1 MRIKSRRHP
10 KRFICGVDMNK
21 IARAIAITLITMGAI
36 TYFVAQ
42 WGVFQ
47 ELRSLDF
54 VTLENIVLA
63 LKAIIVL
70 VGAVVADRVVGRAIK
85 RYSRRLGL
93 VKHIENMFKVI
104 ARIVIFATAITI
116 ILPIFKIDTG
126 VILSLSALS
135 GAAIGFA
142 ATQTVGNF
150 LAGLYIMVSKPFTV
164 SNYVK
169 IGDVEGQVREIT
181 VNYTKIYTPTHN
193 IIEIPN
199 RQILDSRI
207 LSYSKKDIV
216 DYTFRVGFPP
226 TLPGDITN
234 VELIENCIAQAID
247 VFYNRHK
254 EVFVKKPELTIATDY
269 TGYMG
274 SVGLDRLQR
283 TFAVRVFFK
292 EKDIEAFYDLQ
303 PKLLNE
309 IIKKWD
315 EYSKKVTN
323 NV

>member
-1 MRIKSRRHP
+1 
-10 KRFICGVDMNK
+10 MNK
-21 IARAIAITLITMGAI
+21 IVWATAIILIVVAMGVI
-36 TYFVAQ
+36 SYFAWQ

-47 ELRSLDF
+47 ELGILDF
-54 VTLENIVLA
+54 VTLGNMTLA
-63 LKAIIVL
+63 LKVVIVL
-70 VGAVVADRVVGRAIK
+70 VGALVADRVVGRAIK
-85 RYSRRLGL
+85 RYSRRIGL
-93 VKHIENMFKVI
+93 VEHIENMFKVI
-104 ARIVIFATAITI
+104 ARIAIFVTAITI

-150 LAGLYIMVSKPFTV
+150 LAGLYIMISRPFTV
-164 SNYVK
+164 SDYVK

-193 IIEIPN
+193 LIEIPN

-207 LSYSKKDIV
+207 LNYSKKDIV

-226 TLPGDITN
+226 ILPGDITN
-234 VELIENCIAQAID
+234 TELIENCIAPVID
-247 VFYNRHK
+247 SFYEGHK

-269 TGYMG
+269 MGYMG

-292 EKDIEAFYDLQ
+292 EKDVEAFYDLQ
-303 PKLLNE
+303 PQLLNE
-309 IIKKWD
+309 IIKSWD
-315 EYSKKVTN
+315 EYSKKVTKE
-323 NV
+323 V